1 MECSQAGNEIASN
14 PGDKS
19 TWLLREDCLVTV
31 GCNGGGITVL
41 LLVRKL
47 KTRYKAG
54 IKLPPVVKPG
64 LGVFYTQLHL
74 TPPTPPPVHFESD
87 AVFVFVKVSHV
98 TVVSY
103 VAAPGGGGL
112 SVR

>member
-1 MECSQAGNEIASN
+1 M
-14 PGDKS
+14 
-19 TWLLREDCLVTV
+19 
-31 GCNGGGITVL
+31 L

-74 TPPTPPPVHFESD
+74 TPPPPVHFESD
-87 AVFVFVKVSHV
+87 AVLGSTCLCEGV
-98 TVVSY
+98 TCHCRLSRRC
-103 VAAPGGGGL
+103 PGGGGGGVYL
-112 SVR
+112 YADLVSVVG